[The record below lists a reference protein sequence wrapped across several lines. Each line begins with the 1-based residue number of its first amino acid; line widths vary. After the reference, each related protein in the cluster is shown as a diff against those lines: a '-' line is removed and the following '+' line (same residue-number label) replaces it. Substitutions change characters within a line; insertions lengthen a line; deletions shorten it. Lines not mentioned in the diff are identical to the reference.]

1 MVNLIQMIVAQAA
14 TTAFEVIMQKKT
26 LDLIESSEK
35 EWNENFRY
43 FVSGYYEGIAIR
55 YLWPVLCIF
64 LVLCTIG
71 SYISGSENWGYS
83 LFSWRVPSQCL
94 YIRLYFKKICGL
106 FFTGRVDCYLW
117 IVVGI
122 WSAKSHLMHYHR

>member
-55 YLWPVLCIF
+55 YL
-64 LVLCTIG
+64 
-71 SYISGSENWGYS
+71 
-83 LFSWRVPSQCL
+83 
-94 YIRLYFKKICGL
+94 
-106 FFTGRVDCYLW
+106 
-117 IVVGI
+117 
-122 WSAKSHLMHYHR
+122 

>member
-35 EWNENFRY
+35 EWNEKFRY

-55 YLWPVLCIF
+55 YL
-64 LVLCTIG
+64 
-71 SYISGSENWGYS
+71 
-83 LFSWRVPSQCL
+83 
-94 YIRLYFKKICGL
+94 
-106 FFTGRVDCYLW
+106 
-117 IVVGI
+117 
-122 WSAKSHLMHYHR
+122 